1 MYNISMP
8 SAPPPDGLKVLV
20 IDDDPKIL
28 TVYQELLGRRGFA
41 VTVCA
46 DGAKALSQVRG
57 EAFHVVLLDV
67 RMPGLEGTDLLPI
80 IKRLRPELPVII
92 VSAYCDDANKSY
104 YHALGAFEAIGKP
117 FSHERLVDTIER
129 ALARQEHIPMVLTSL
144 SLQDG
149 REHVYRKLMLAALQ
163 RTNWNQ
169 VKAAE
174 LLGVSRYCLMRWMKK
189 LSLTA
194 S

>member
-1 MYNISMP
+1 MYNMTMP
-8 SAPPPDGLKVLV
+8 AAPPANGLKALV

-41 VTVCA
+41 VVACDDSA
-46 DGAKALSQVRG
+46 RALARVRG

-80 IKRLRPELPVII
+80 IKRLQPELPVII
-92 VSAYCDDANKSY
+92 VSAYCDEASKSY
-104 YHALGAFEAIGKP
+104 YHAMGAFEALSKP

-129 ALARQEHIPMVLTSL
+129 ALARQEHIPLVLTSL

-149 REHVYRKLMLAALQ
+149 RELVYRKLILAALQ

-169 VKAAE
+169 VKASE